1 MTAIKRILSIDDQA
15 SICQMIQFT
24 MSDMSDDNVHYEVD
38 VAADG
43 ASGLDK
49 AKAQRYDLIISNPP
63 YVNAES
69 MAELPDEYRRE
80 PELALAS
87 GEDGLDFT
95 RIILSKAAD
104 HLNPGGVLV
113 VEIGHNRDAL
123 EDAFP
128 ETPFVWL
135 DTAAGDD
142 FVFLLRREDLPRVA

>member
-1 MTAIKRILSIDDQA
+1 M
-15 SICQMIQFT
+15 
-24 MSDMSDDNVHYEVD
+24 
-38 VAADG
+38 
-43 ASGLDK
+43 
-49 AKAQRYDLIISNPP
+49 
-63 YVNAES
+63 
-69 MAELPDEYRRE
+69 
-80 PELALAS
+80 
-87 GEDGLDFT
+87 DFT

-142 FVFLLRREDLPRVA
+142 FVFLLRREDLPRAA